1 MNPSIPVIGSTAV
14 GIRSKT
20 IEIKNKNLFGTYLKL
35 LNTFFGLFGTYCN
48 LLLNIYLILASVEN
62 LLEFRNLFGRLYE
75 LGHFVESIYY
85 HQFASK
91 LYKNINNFILWYTT
105 PICKFLANS
114 TVRFHWGCVDVSWNL
129 M

>member
-20 IEIKNKNLFGTYLKL
+20 IEINKNNKNLFGTYLKL
-35 LNTFFGLFGTYCN
+35 LHAFFGLFGTYCN

-91 LYKNINNFILWYTT
+91 LYKNINTFILWYTT

-114 TVRFHWGCVDVSWNL
+114 TVRFH
-129 M
+129 